1 MRCLIIL
8 NARDHRELSEKDA
21 YFYRSMAERS
31 DFVICADG
39 GINTAKAAG
48 IPVDLVVGDM
58 DSAESE
64 ILSGIA
70 PERLIKYP
78 SEKDRTDGWLALQK
92 AIEINNVYS
101 DAMNTLT
108 ESWLDYLIADKFYL
122 DKAEIIRSDK
132 DIKLKIKGHEFSVLI
147 LPPLFVLSRD
157 TSEKVVEFAKAGG
170 RVILLGSLAIASPE
184 NGLND
189 PKILKNMKELRQLA
203 SVVDLSGEKDQMGK
217 LSSKL
222 KEVIDPQIVMT
233 KGNLPLKIS
242 HRKIDDND
250 MKNIGK
256 QVFYNNSK

>member
-21 YFYRSMAERS
+21 DFYRSMAERS

-92 AIEINNVYS
+92 AIEIGCS
-101 DAMNTLT
+101 DISMCSALSPAPDHT
-108 ESWLDYLIADKFYL
+108 IAN
-122 DKAEIIRSDK
+122 IQ
-132 DIKLKIKGHEFSVLI
+132 
-147 LPPLFVLSRD
+147 
-157 TSEKVVEFAKAGG
+157 
-170 RVILLGSLAIASPE
+170 
-184 NGLND
+184 
-189 PKILKNMKELRQLA
+189 MLA
-203 SVVDLSGEKDQMGK
+203 SVPKGVKARISEPDMDVHVLESGEMSIAGTPGDRV
-217 LSSKL
+217 S
-222 KEVIDPQIVMT
+222 I
-233 KGNLPLKIS
+233 LPLSEKAEGIS
-242 HRKIDDND
+242 LRGLKYSADEASFSIKGMNGISNEMSSEKSVIKVEKGILAVFHHRSI
-250 MKNIGK
+250 
-256 QVFYNNSK
+256 